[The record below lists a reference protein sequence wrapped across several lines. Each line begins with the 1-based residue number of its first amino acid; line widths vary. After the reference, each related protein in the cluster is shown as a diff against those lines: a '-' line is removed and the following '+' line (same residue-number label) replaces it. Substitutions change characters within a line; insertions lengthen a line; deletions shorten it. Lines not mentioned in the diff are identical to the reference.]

1 MGVRPLYPEQARIQV
16 ENGHLPYAVFN
27 PSAPR
32 EAPAQPGILSIHS
45 GAPSSTGRFL
55 VALNLVRPAQQ
66 AASRSA
72 QIEKIEGHGCVGAR
86 LGQSTTF
93 FRDSALHTAQYA
105 DWKTDAETWTVS
117 DHLLSAGLLTS
128 LMKNGKVLFESD
140 RPASF
145 AAEFEPGSVRLT
157 VSADQPLSV
166 RFSAGSGKTM
176 ELKFAAGQHEMRF
189 SR

>member
-1 MGVRPLYPEQARIQV
+1 
-16 ENGHLPYAVFN
+16 
-27 PSAPR
+27 
-32 EAPAQPGILSIHS
+32 
-45 GAPSSTGRFL
+45 
-55 VALNLVRPAQQ
+55 
-66 AASRSA
+66 
-72 QIEKIEGHGCVGAR
+72 VGAR

-93 FRDSALHTAQYA
+93 FRDSAVHTAQYA

-117 DHLLSAGLLTS
+117 DHLLAAGSLTS
-128 LMKNGKVLFESD
+128 LTKSGKVLFESD

-145 AAEFEPGSVRLT
+145 AAEFAPGSVHLT

-166 RFSAGSGKTM
+166 RFSTGSGKTM